1 MATRERSTRTSFG
14 GGRDRSLDGDLVRRL
29 LDSDLEAFERVYE
42 RHSPRVYALC
52 LRMLKSPDLAE
63 EALQDTFWQLW
74 SRPDRFD
81 PERGALI
88 TFLFQ
93 VARSRCLDRLRFERR
108 RGGDGPA
115 PATSVEIPDLVS
127 PGPTPFQS
135 ASFAED
141 RSRVRGALDAIAP
154 ECRDVVVLA
163 YFENL
168 SQSEIASTT
177 ATPLGTVKARMRRG
191 LLQLRGL
198 LGGGGES

>member
-93 VARSRCLDRLRFERR
+93 VARS
-108 RGGDGPA
+108 
-115 PATSVEIPDLVS
+115 
-127 PGPTPFQS
+127 
-135 ASFAED
+135 
-141 RSRVRGALDAIAP
+141 
-154 ECRDVVVLA
+154 
-163 YFENL
+163 
-168 SQSEIASTT
+168 
-177 ATPLGTVKARMRRG
+177 
-191 LLQLRGL
+191 
-198 LGGGGES
+198 